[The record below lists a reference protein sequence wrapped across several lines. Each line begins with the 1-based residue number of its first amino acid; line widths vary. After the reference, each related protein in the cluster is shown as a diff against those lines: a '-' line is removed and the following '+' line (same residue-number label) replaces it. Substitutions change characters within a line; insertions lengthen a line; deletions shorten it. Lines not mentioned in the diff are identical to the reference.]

1 MAKKVVLKIDE
12 VRSPTGSVMGI
23 EDTLTRTTDLET
35 RSTDLETRSTD
46 LETKTAG
53 FANAGNLTVFSEALR
68 LDKPMRSQAALTA
81 GNIDLAESNY
91 FVCNVTADTTF
102 SFSNIPTDADVVSVV
117 LQLHDAGSFALTWPA
132 EVQWGGGAA
141 PVFTAGASDLVGFI
155 TLDRGNNWRGM
166 GLNFNAAVP
175 FIDPS

>member
-1 MAKKVVLKIDE
+1 MSKKVILVIDE
-12 VRSPTGSVMGI
+12 VTSQTGQVMNV
-23 EDTLTRTTDLET
+23 DNTLTRT
-35 RSTDLETRSTD
+35 TD

-68 LDKPMRSQAALTA
+68 LDKPMRSQAALTT

-102 SFSNIPTDADVVSVV
+102 SFSNIPADADVVSVV
-117 LQLHDAGSFALTWPA
+117 LQLHDAGSYALTFPA
-132 EVQWGGGAA
+132 EVKWGGGAA
-141 PVFTAGASDLVGFI
+141 PVFTVGNSDLVGFI
-155 TLDRGNNWRGM
+155 TIDGGASWRGM

-175 FIDPS
+175 FVDPS